1 VQQLCSPAILF
12 LVEKRKALRD
22 FAKLLEYVK
31 ESELLLA
38 IPNSSRASELI
49 L

>member
-1 VQQLCSPAILF
+1 M
-12 LVEKRKALRD
+12 EKRKDLRD

-31 ESELLLA
+31 ESEPLLV
-38 IPNSSRASELI
+38 ISDSSRAGEPI